1 MGLEFRK
8 LPLVRDLVMQHEG
21 RVETRSA
28 QLAKKYSCR
37 QQRMTLVPKDPK
49 LMDIQGPEV
58 SGKGKMSLPPTRLNS
73 PMSDPRP
80 FSCTITPIRIL
91 ASSEEPTNGRR
102 QLSLSP
108 ARQGRRR
115 VSSLRQKSKKIGQVT
130 QIRMLIGPHQDPSS
144 TGRVSSMRQWIM
156 AENKN

>member
-1 MGLEFRK
+1 MGLEFWK

-28 QLAKKYSCR
+28 QLAKMYSCR

-58 SGKGKMSLPPTRLNS
+58 SGKGKMSLPPTILNS
-73 PMSDPRP
+73 PMNDPRP

-115 VSSLRQKSKKIGQVT
+115 VSSQRQKSKKNRASDIDQNVDWT
-130 QIRMLIGPHQDPSS
+130 TPRPFINRKSQQYETMDY
-144 TGRVSSMRQWIM
+144 GR
-156 AENKN
+156 K